1 MIFLN
6 RQRVLA
12 CLLSLGVITPAFA
25 ELTVIY
31 DSGQTRS
38 LMPLLNP
45 LMSADEQT
53 RESKQPAPRSPSSQP
68 LLGPAD
74 IRNLLP
80 IRSPGLQAGE
90 LGDRKPNAQIMARLA
105 QGNPRPFFLVG
116 SDPLSLQWL
125 ATHRETLKSLG
136 AVGML
141 VQAETEEDVQHVANV
156 AQGLSISLGSG
167 TDLAA
172 ALGIQR
178 YPVLITREGLR
189 Q

>member
-1 MIFLN
+1 
-6 RQRVLA
+6 
-12 CLLSLGVITPAFA
+12 
-25 ELTVIY
+25 
-31 DSGQTRS
+31 
-38 LMPLLNP
+38 
-45 LMSADEQT
+45 MSTDEQMS
-53 RESKQPAPRSPSSQP
+53 ESKQPEPERPSSQP

-90 LGDRKPNAQIMARLA
+90 LGDRQPNAETIARLA

-125 ATHRETLKSLG
+125 TTHRETLKSLG

-156 AQGLSISLGSG
+156 SQGLSISLGAG